1 MAPSLTLPSLAV
13 DLPLDDAI
21 DILKRRQVHYQ
32 SAPLLPLATVH
43 RGEEKEIQLTSPS
56 WTREPSK
63 SSSIISGRYP
73 SRQKAFKVLKSKNLL
88 ASSARL
94 LPVPTS
100 REPVVS
106 SSPEAVPQRMDK
118 LPKLRARRRGSSV
131 GPLPPNWRPS
141 SRGQIVS
148 RAAAAAFWGITLED
162 GGSDLGDD
170 QEYSSQHF
178 YKHKHKQ
185 QPQREAPL
193 AALHA
198 ATSVPLAD
206 LKEACAI
213 FERFAQVD
221 SEDITNASMDMRD
234 FESLLCHITG
244 VQNVKELEQEFVKQA
259 FYAADRDHTGDI
271 DIFEFVTWYSAFSF
285 SEAVCVNKFARET
298 RDVARKH
305 GMSILNIERYKKS
318 FDRYDLNSNGVIEFD
333 ASRARDV
340 YVAERRQ
347 GWQWLY

>member
-1 MAPSLTLPSLAV
+1 MACDFFNET
-13 DLPLDDAI
+13 
-21 DILKRRQVHYQ
+21 
-32 SAPLLPLATVH
+32 APEPNDRPT
-43 RGEEKEIQLTSPS
+43 TS
-56 WTREPSK
+56 E
-63 SSSIISGRYP
+63 
-73 SRQKAFKVLKSKNLL
+73 
-88 ASSARL
+88 
-94 LPVPTS
+94 
-100 REPVVS
+100 
-106 SSPEAVPQRMDK
+106 
-118 LPKLRARRRGSSV
+118 
-131 GPLPPNWRPS
+131 
-141 SRGQIVS
+141 
-148 RAAAAAFWGITLED
+148 AFWGITLED

-221 SEDITNASMDMRD
+221 SEACRVGESGMEWIERPVDLDRPKNTPESAAPPEPPR
-234 FESLLCHITG
+234 SLLCHITG

-259 FYAADRDHTGDI
+259 FYDHTGDI

-305 GMSILNIERYKKS
+305 GMSILNIER
-318 FDRYDLNSNGVIEFD
+318 FAAALRVECG
-333 ASRARDV
+333 A
-340 YVAERRQ
+340 
-347 GWQWLY
+347 